1 MTLNKW
7 IHLSQ
12 VGVHYQKKL
21 KLFHVKLTKL
31 LKLLINS
38 LLSKSFS
45 VAERVERLSNLLGLD
60 IIYNLSNGKI
70 ENIKHVQ
77 LGITTK
83 RKTGSRVMLDS
94 LNRLG
99 HSISYDKVNYVETS
113 LAELNVTNQSNQSFV
128 LNNVQP

>member
-1 MTLNKW
+1 M
-7 IHLSQ
+7 HLSQ
-12 VGVHYQKKL
+12 VGVHYLKL

-38 LLSKSFS
+38 LLSKSFP
-45 VAERVERLSNLLGLD
+45 VAERVERLSNLLGQD
-60 IIYNLSNGKI
+60 IIYNMSNGKI
-70 ENIKHVQ
+70 ETIKHVQ

-94 LNRLG
+94 RNRLG
-99 HSISYDKVNYVETS
+99 HSISYYEVNNVETS